1 MKACRDN
8 NDRVL
13 ANQSAEPEVGGNTEA
28 YKRIL
33 GTQSKSGD
41 VDEATYVGWEGNGME
56 MVLMNLLIEY
66 ENYKYPPKDSKDTKP
81 TKPALLDPLT
91 VKMGISYKAHKKVQ
105 NVAQLI
111 YVRQLGNAI
120 E

>member
-13 ANQSAEPEVGGNTEA
+13 ANQSVDPEVGGNTEA

-56 MVLMNLLIEY
+56 IVLMNLLLEY
-66 ENYKYPPKDSKDTKP
+66 ETFKYPPKGDSKP

-91 VKMGISYKAHKKVQ
+91 VKMGISFKAHKKAQ
-105 NVAQLI
+105 SVA
-111 YVRQLGNAI
+111 
-120 E
+120 